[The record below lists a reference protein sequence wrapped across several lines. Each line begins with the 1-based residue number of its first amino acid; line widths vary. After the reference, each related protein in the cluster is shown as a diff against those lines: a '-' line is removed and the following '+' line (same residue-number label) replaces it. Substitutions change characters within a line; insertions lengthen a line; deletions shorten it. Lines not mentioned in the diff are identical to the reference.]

1 MKTDQL
7 RERLRKDLPMT
18 TIRLRIPGDVVDQLK
33 QIAPLLGF
41 SGHQSLIRAYVGQ
54 GLRQDVEQFSSP
66 GQEQRRLA
74 ALDRIRGLLD
84 RPSVRIGGRL
94 PSRDDLLER

>member
-1 MKTDQL
+1 MKRDQL
-7 RERLRKDLPMT
+7 RERLRNERPMT
-18 TIRLRIPGDVVDQLK
+18 TIHLRIPADVVDELK

-54 GLRQDVEQFSSP
+54 GLRQDLEQLSSP

-84 RPSVRIGGRL
+84 RPSVTIGGGL
-94 PSRDDLLER
+94 PSRDELHER